1 MPRDAKTYTTSQ
13 TRHLPADMHWSV
25 AVPRTLAIV
34 QLSRQTL
41 CNRAGAQLHAPLAAH
56 IGDGQRGF
64 FAIQLLAQL
73 VQLFLCS
80 QSPLAKR
87 DVVGTV
93 LSNAGIWVRDEVE
106 KVGKRRQ
113 AQHDEATFLLT
124 GPHIHADAD
133 GLPQSAYRVF
143 ALTRDV
149 LGEANAS
156 HAGS

>member
-1 MPRDAKTYTTSQ
+1 
-13 TRHLPADMHWSV
+13 MHWSV

-93 LSNAGIWVRDEVE
+93 LSNAGIWVSNEMDKVVE
-106 KVGKRRQ
+106 RSQ
-113 AQHDEATFLLT
+113 AKHDEAAFIL
-124 GPHIHADAD
+124 PPDIHADAD
-133 GLPQSAYRVF
+133 GLASAAYRVF